1 MSKVIESIQRLL
13 EKHRVIIWY
22 DAEQHFTQ
30 EFGNMELDGVM
41 KHTIGNNEFAI
52 KYNILVQH
60 SGSKFLVYSAKDRPA
75 DDENWLLDIELANHV
90 FSTDQ
95 ESMILQDLELP
106 YHFKTWVQHH
116 IEFFKSKERMQKLAS
131 LIEQKDSARYLTSL
145 LYQYV
150 IGSATTS
157 LDDLL
162 KAYSSSFISSGKHAT
177 VDKDLERFGL
187 KTEFWEEVQSVY
199 GYTSDTPSIYD
210 FLLEVFQKNFSHT
223 ATYARVHR
231 STEVLLSNW
240 KDTRSFE
247 QDFQAISRR
256 IEKDLL
262 IGDMLGNLT
271 IDELIHE
278 DVFERVDQHIIA
290 NLSQQIIDETLNLEK
305 IDSLIKIR
313 ESKYWYFKYE
323 PYYNALRYAAWL
335 IDAIRKNKTI
345 SIDSYED
352 GITNYTENWYQI
364 DQYYRLFLQY
374 YREANQNSGL
384 NALYQRVNKIYSN
397 TWLLELSN
405 RWQETID
412 KTGKWYDGFKSQR
425 SFFKRDLEQYLSK
438 NIKVFVVISD
448 ALRYECGEALDQQFQ
463 AESRFSSKL
472 SHQVAGLPSYTQLG
486 MASLLPHSSLS
497 FGDGD
502 DILVDGKSTKG
513 VAPRKRILEDNAKVR
528 ATTILAEDLMRMASR
543 SEEARA
549 LTKEH
554 DLVYVYHNRIDKT
567 GDDKTQEDK
576 VVEASRDE
584 IAYLIDVVKKITNMN
599 IYHVVIT
606 SDHGF
611 IYQNEA
617 LQESDFCDAE
627 IEGEIIKFNRRFVLG
642 NGLTHNK
649 NVTRYKAN
657 ELDIESD
664 RDVLIPKGINR
675 LRVQGAG
682 SRFVHGGAMLQEV
695 ITPVIFISKKKID
708 TTTKVDIDILNKSSN
723 RITTNIHNIKFY
735 QQQPV
740 GDGIIE
746 REVKAFFAI
755 VNGDNSSDRQ
765 VISDV
770 FTYTFDSESKR
781 SEEREVQKKFTISTS
796 IKKSQNVYLLIEEK
810 VEGANKWNIISKY
823 AFSLNLAMEN
833 DFDDF

>member
-1 MSKVIESIQRLL
+1 MSMIAENLKRLFD
-13 EKHRVIIWY
+13 KHRIVIWY
-22 DAEQHFTQ
+22 DAARNFADEV
-30 EFGNMELDGVM
+30 NELNLPGVQTL
-41 KHTIGNNEFAI
+41 KIENNEFTI
-52 KYNILVQH
+52 KYNVLLQH
-60 SGSKFLVYSAKDRPA
+60 PDSKYLIYSNEERPN
-75 DDENWLLDIELANHV
+75 DDENWLLDIELAHHV

-106 YHFKTWVQHH
+106 YHFKTWVQEH

-131 LIEQKDSARYLTSL
+131 LIVQKDSARYLTYL
-145 LYQYV
+145 LFQYV

-162 KAYSSSFISSGKHAT
+162 KAYSTGFISGKHAA

-187 KTEFWEEVQSVY
+187 KTEFWEEVECVY
-199 GYTSDTPSIYD
+199 GYTSDTASIYD
-210 FLLEVFQKNFSHT
+210 FLVEVFQKNFSHT
-223 ATYARVHR
+223 ASHARVHR

-247 QDFQAISRR
+247 QDFQAIARR

-262 IGDMLGNLT
+262 IEDMLGNLT

-313 ESKYWYFKYE
+313 ESKYWYFKYQ
-323 PYYNALRYAAWL
+323 PYYNTLRYAAWL
-335 IDAIRKNKTI
+335 IDAIRKSKTI

-352 GITNYTENWYQI
+352 GILNYTENWYQI

-374 YREANQNSGL
+374 YRETNQNSGL

-448 ALRYECGEALDQQFQ
+448 ALRYECGEALDQQFKT
-463 AESRFSSKL
+463 ESRFASKL
-472 SHQVAGLPSYTQLG
+472 SYQVAGLPSYTQLG
-486 MASLLPHSSLS
+486 MASLLPHSTLS

-513 VAPRKRILEDNAKVR
+513 AAPRKRILEDNAKVR

-543 SEEARA
+543 SEEART
-549 LTKEH
+549 LTKEN
-554 DLVYVYHNRIDKT
+554 DLVYVYHNRIDKI

-576 VVEASRDE
+576 VIEASKDE
-584 IAYLIDVVKKITNMN
+584 IAFLIDVVKKITNMN

-611 IYQNEA
+611 IYQNDA

-627 IEGEIIKFNRRFVLG
+627 VEGDIIKFNRRFVLG
-642 NGLTHNK
+642 NRLTHNK
-649 NVTRYKAN
+649 NVSKYKAI
-657 ELDIESD
+657 ELGIESD

-675 LRVQGAG
+675 LKVQGAG
-682 SRFVHGGAMLQEV
+682 SRFVHGGATLQEV
-695 ITPVIFISKKKID
+695 ITPVLFISKKKSD
-708 TTTKVDIDILNKSSN
+708 TTTKVDIDILNKASN
-723 RITTNIHNIKFY
+723 RITTNIHHVKFY
-735 QQQPV
+735 QQEPV
-740 GDGIIE
+740 GDGTIE

-755 VNGDNSSDRQ
+755 INGDNSTDRQ

-770 FTYTFDSESKR
+770 FTYTFDSASKR